1 VAELEPAVRGLAEQE
16 GVGAGRIIHPLRV
29 AVTGLSD
36 SPGIFD
42 VLGLLG
48 RDRTLERIDSAIERL
63 NEMESGAHAG

>member
-1 VAELEPAVRGLAEQE
+1 VRGLAEQE

-29 AVTGLSD
+29 AVTGMSD

-48 RDRTLERIDSAIERL
+48 RDRTIERIDRAIERL
-63 NEMESGAHAG
+63 DEMERDADAG